1 MEKENGFD
9 TVDTMSVK
17 ELRASLIKEG
27 WSLDYFKKMDEIS
40 AEITKLETHENYLRQ
55 QKNELALRNQ
65 DVSSIEREIDTV
77 YDHIKLLKNK
87 LIEIEMD
94 EKMRLAKE
102 GKL

>member
-27 WSLDYFKKMDEIS
+27 WSPEYFKKMDEIS

-55 QKNELALRNQ
+55 QKNELTLRNQ